1 MAGRKP
7 SPPPYSLFCKSGV
20 LCLLLFLTP
29 IVLSFVIHKTRFFGS
44 GDYLF
49 SVSGTRPLRRRLL
62 QASERIGKG
71 LRGPMNLAYDGET
84 GYLYIGCCDS
94 WIRRVGL
101 VGDENDEHRVEDWVR
116 VGGEPRGIALAP
128 DRSLIVAD
136 AYEGLLKVMPDKTI
150 KLLTYEAEGVAFAL
164 TSAVDVASD
173 GVIYFIDGATTNDAV
188 SDVLKI
194 LLAKPQGRL
203 MSFDPS
209 TNRTVVLARDLC
221 YVNALTL
228 SSDQNS
234 LIFCEVILR
243 RCRRYHI
250 RGENRGKIDKFIE
263 KLPGFP
269 YSISYEQ
276 EGHYWIGLS
285 WGRTCYQQLQYEYP
299 ILRKIAY
306 ILNEFGAL
314 PDYLSQFEGLSVT
327 LEGTPLHIYTARELL
342 NGTSWLKI
350 GKYLYYSSWC
360 KNYISRVDLTQY
372 VAEE

>member
-1 MAGRKP
+1 MMVRLVISTLVA
-7 SPPPYSLFCKSGV
+7 V
-20 LCLLLFLTP
+20 
-29 IVLSFVIHKTRFFGS
+29 IVG
-44 GDYLF
+44 
-49 SVSGTRPLRRRLL
+49 
-62 QASERIGKG
+62 
-71 LRGPMNLAYDGET
+71 
-84 GYLYIGCCDS
+84 
-94 WIRRVGL
+94 IRRVGL

-116 VGGEPRGIALAP
+116 VGGVPRGIALAP

-173 GVIYFIDGATTNDAV
+173 GVIYFIDAATTNDAV

-203 MSFDPS
+203 LSFDPS

-228 SSDQNS
+228 SSDHNS
-234 LIFCEVILR
+234 LIFCEFILR

-250 RGENRGKIDKFIE
+250 RGENRGTIDKFIE

-285 WGRTCYQQLQYEYP
+285 WGRTYYQQIQNEYP

-306 ILNEFGAL
+306 ILEEFGAL
-314 PDYLSQFEGLSVT
+314 PDYLSEFEGLNVT
-327 LEGTPLHIYTARELL
+327 LEGTPLNLYTARELL

-350 GKYLYYSSWC
+350 GKYLYYSSFC

-372 VAEE
+372 VAEEE